1 MTAPGCAATLGQ
13 SLDLPNGAV
22 INNRIMKSAMSEN
35 LAEPDNSPGEHLI
48 RLYDTWARGGTGLLV
63 TGNVMVDSRFLE
75 EPRNVVLE
83 DERDLEA
90 LERWARAGTRN
101 GTHLWMQLN
110 HPGKQV
116 LNTLSSEPVAP
127 SATPLAPELQAFFNT
142 PRALIEDEIQAIIQ
156 RFARAAAIAQKA
168 GFTGVQIHGAHG
180 YLVSQFLS
188 PNHNQRDDHWG
199 GPLDNRMRFVLSIY
213 HAIRQATG
221 PDFPVS
227 IKLNSADFQ
236 KGGFTEDESME
247 VVRQLGAAGIDL
259 IEISGGTYESAA
271 MTGVNAPASTRKRE
285 AYFIDYA
292 DRVRKTVTTPLAM
305 TGGFRSAEGMA
316 DALETDAIDMAGLA
330 RPLAVTP
337 DLTHRI
343 LAGEPFRSPVQQL
356 TTGVKA
362 IDRNGMVNVIW
373 FSRQLA
379 RMGNGKQPR
388 MNLGVW
394 STLLLTLARQGIQ
407 GVQRKRA

>member
-1 MTAPGCAATLGQ
+1 MAASSCAETLGRR
-13 SLDLPNGAV
+13 LTLPNGALV
-22 INNRIMKSAMSEN
+22 PNRIMKSAMSEN
-35 LAEPDNSPGEHLI
+35 LAERDNSPGERLI
-48 RLYDTWARGGTGLLV
+48 RLYDTWARGGTGLLL
-63 TGNVMVDSRFLE
+63 TGNVMVDARFLE

-83 DERDLEA
+83 DERNLEA
-90 LERWARAGTRN
+90 LQRWARAGTRN

-127 SATPLAPELQAFFNT
+127 SSIPLAPELQPFFNT
-142 PRALIEDEIQAIIQ
+142 PRALTEDEIQDIIQ

-199 GPLDNRMRFVLSIY
+199 GSLANRMRFVLSIY
-213 HAIRQATG
+213 HAIREATG

-236 KGGFTEDESME
+236 KGGFSEDESME
-247 VVRQLGAAGIDL
+247 VVRQLSSAGIDL

-271 MTGVNAPASTRKRE
+271 MTGINAPASTRKRE

-305 TGGFRSAEGMA
+305 TGGFRSAEGMSA
-316 DALETDAIDMAGLA
+316 AIETGAIDVAGLG

-337 DLTHRI
+337 DLARRI
-343 LAGEPFRSPVQQL
+343 LAGEPFRSPVKQL
-356 TTGVKA
+356 TTGIKA

-379 RMGNGKQPR
+379 RMARGKQPR

-394 STLLLTLARQGIQ
+394 STLLLTLAKQGIQ
-407 GVQRKRA
+407 GVRKKRA